1 MDQRMS
7 PPDPEHD
14 LEQSLRRDADGIRPT
29 AGTGFVARV
38 RAAREAVDAAAAE
51 PLEARLVREAGSIRP
66 TATPGFA
73 DRVHAAR
80 LTQDAP
86 IPFPTRRRA
95 LDHRWTWATAAAAAL
110 LVAAAWLATRP
121 TGTGGEDARQIAAD
135 PPTSSGPT
143 AEPIAAPVDMPNPDL
158 DLAILFASPVD
169 PLDAE
174 AAAIGADLR
183 QTGDFLLACLPGYP
197 GPTPAP

>member
-14 LEQSLRRDADGIRPT
+14 LEQSLRREADGIRPS
-29 AGTGFVARV
+29 AGAGFVDRV
-38 RAAREAVDAAAAE
+38 RAAREATDAAASE
-51 PLEARLVREAGSIRP
+51 PLETRLMREADRIRP
-66 TATPGFA
+66 SASPGFA
-73 DRVHAAR
+73 DRVRAAR
-80 LTQDAP
+80 LAEDTS
-86 IPFPTRRRA
+86 IPFPTQRRA
-95 LDHRWTWATAAAAAL
+95 FDRRWIWAAAAAL
-110 LVAAAWLATRP
+110 LVAAGWLAMRP
-121 TGTGGEDARQIAAD
+121 AETGGEDARQIAVD
-135 PPTSSGPT
+135 PPTPSAPMS
-143 AEPIAAPVDMPNPDL
+143 EPVAAPVDMPNPDL
-158 DLAILFASPVD
+158 DLATLFASPVD